1 VRAARV
7 DLVVET
13 STTFRRAFRYEVP
26 DPVAVNVETLQPGD
40 RVFFDRTP
48 WPVHAV
54 RIDGTKVTLEF
65 GSGRFIDPLV
75 ETVAGR
81 QAHKAIVAVPT
92 SAVAKWAAPDTTETP
107 AVSVVEIPTT
117 IDPDGTVILSLSVE
131 DTEKFAQVVDS
142 HGWGPSGFSAPWD
155 LLITLADSTVLR
167 LVEGRMSVIRS
178 TSTELQEVTP

>member
-13 STTFRRAFRYEVP
+13 STTFRKAFRYEVP

-54 RIDGTKVTLEF
+54 RVDGTKVTLEL
-65 GSGRFIDPLV
+65 GTGRFTDPLV

-92 SAVAKWAAPDTTETP
+92 STVAKWAAPDTTETP
-107 AVSVVEIPTT
+107 AVTVVELPSRVDT
-117 IDPDGTVILSLSVE
+117 DGTIIVE
-131 DTEKFAQVVDS
+131 LDVEQTEQMAEAVDS
-142 HGWGPSGFSAPWD
+142 HGWGPSGFSTRWD
-155 LLITLADSTVLR
+155 LLVTLADSTVLR
-167 LVEGRMSVIRS
+167 LVEGALTVIRS
-178 TSTELQEVTP
+178 TSTEPKAVTP